1 MKKSIFLL
9 IVIMCSGF
17 LFSQPATL
25 VFKTTEAV
33 DVRIYQP
40 IDNMDNARHVISN
53 ELQLKPNYD
62 ITYRIDVTDFAYV
75 WITYSDRQSS
85 RVLLMPGDKMEIL
98 HNPQGLVFQG
108 RQAKGQTIMER
119 TYGLHVVI
127 DSILNS
133 NMKNG
138 VDIRGI
144 HNDID
149 KLIYHP
155 FDQKIKKAVS
165 KCDIT
170 KECSKILTFDFRLQI
185 TDFLVIRYM
194 TLLSGHM
201 EHQPTSSDSVLIYR
215 DIDSIYAAPYSHKHL
230 LNFSSGYFYLTNYY
244 YHTYMGLSKEQK
256 DSLLAGYSE
265 DTFGPYAL
273 WLLSPEQQK
282 IPALCASL
290 VSELDNAYG
299 EYDID
304 KMYHYLMN
312 LEHKDQYEYLSI
324 VDNKYKE
331 KQKETLPN
339 KIVQISKTVNSL
351 EQLTSLPELKG
362 KRLFI
367 DIWATWSLPYKNEL
381 ANASVVVDSLA
392 KLNDVSLV
400 YISIDNPEDKS
411 KWENVI
417 KQRDL
422 AGYHLLANEKL
433 EQDIIKRIFKN
444 NNISIPRY
452 VFIDDTGKIVTADA
466 PRPSSYTE
474 IEKLFKQ

>member
-1 MKKSIFLL
+1 MKKSIYLL
-9 IVIMCSGF
+9 IAVMCSGF
-17 LFSQPATL
+17 AFSQPATL

-40 IDNMDNARHVISN
+40 IDNMCNTRDVISN
-53 ELQLKPNYD
+53 EFQLKPNYD
-62 ITYRIDVTDFAYV
+62 ITYRVDVTDFAYV
-75 WITYSDRQSS
+75 LITYSDGKSS

-98 HNPQGLVFQG
+98 HNPQGVVFQG
-108 RQAKGQTIMER
+108 RQAKGQTIMEK
-119 TYGLHVVI
+119 TYGQHVVI
-127 DSILNS
+127 DSILNI

-138 VDIRGI
+138 VDIIGI

-165 KCDIT
+165 KRDIT
-170 KECSKILTFDFRLQI
+170 KECGEILTFDFRLQI
-185 TDFLVIRYM
+185 TDFLVIRYIS
-194 TLLSGHM
+194 LLSGDL
-201 EHQPTSSDSVLIYR
+201 EHQPTSSDSLLICR
-215 DIDSIYAAPYSHKHL
+215 DIDSIYAIPYSHKHL

-244 YHTYMGLSKEQK
+244 YHTYMGLSKAQK
-256 DSLLAGYSE
+256 DSLLSGYSE

-290 VSELDNAYG
+290 ITQLNYAYG

-304 KMYHYLMN
+304 KMYHYLMS
-312 LEHKDQYEYLSI
+312 LEHKDQYEYISL
-324 VDNKYKE
+324 VDKKYKE

-339 KIVQISKTVNSL
+339 KIVQISKTVNSF
-351 EQLTSLPELKG
+351 EQLISLPELKG

-367 DIWATWSLPYKNEL
+367 DIWSLPC
-381 ANASVVVDSLA
+381 ANQLTYASVVDSLA

-417 KQRDL
+417 NQRDL
-422 AGYHLLANEKL
+422 AGYHILANEQL
-433 EQDIIKRIFKN
+433 QDDIRKVIYDNGTLRIPMY
-444 NNISIPRY
+444 I
-452 VFIDDTGKIVTADA
+452 FIDATGHIVNPNA
-466 PRPSSYTE
+466 PRPSRYTE
-474 IEKLFKQ
+474 LEKLFRK

>member
-1 MKKSIFLL
+1 MKKSIYLL
-9 IVIMCSGF
+9 IAVMWSGF
-17 LFSQPATL
+17 AFSQPATL

-40 IDNMDNARHVISN
+40 IDNTHNARNVISN
-53 ELQLKPNYD
+53 EFQLKPNYD
-62 ITYRIDVTDFAYV
+62 ITYRVDVTDFAYV
-75 WITYSDRQSS
+75 LITYSDGKSS

-98 HNPQGLVFQG
+98 HNPQGVVFQG
-108 RQAKGQTIMER
+108 RQAKGQTIMEK
-119 TYGLHVVI
+119 TYGQHVVI
-127 DSILNS
+127 DSILNI

-138 VDIRGI
+138 VDIIGI

-155 FDQKIKKAVS
+155 FDQKIMKAVS
-165 KCDIT
+165 KRDIT
-170 KECSKILTFDFRLQI
+170 KECGKILTFDFRLQI

-215 DIDSIYAAPYSHKHL
+215 DIDSIYAVPYSHKNM
-230 LNFSSGYFYLTNYY
+230 LNFTSGYFYLTNYY
-244 YHTYMGLSKEQK
+244 YHTYMGLSKAQK

-290 VSELDNAYG
+290 IAQLDYAYG

-304 KMYHYLMN
+304 KMYNYLMS
-312 LEHKDQYEYLSI
+312 LEHKDQYEYISI
-324 VDNKYKE
+324 VDKKYKE

-339 KIVQISKTVNSL
+339 KILQISKTVNSF
-351 EQLTSLPELKG
+351 EQLISLPELKG

-367 DIWATWSLPYKNEL
+367 DIWSLPC
-381 ANASVVVDSLA
+381 ANKLTYASVVDSLA
-392 KLNDVSLV
+392 KLHDVSLV
-400 YISIDNPEDKS
+400 YISLDNPEDKS

-417 KQRDL
+417 NQRDL
-422 AGYHLLANEKL
+422 AGYHILANYQFKIDL
-433 EQDIIKRIFKN
+433 WKIIFKN
-444 NNISIPRY
+444 EGVGIPCY
-452 VFIDDTGKIVTADA
+452 VFIDKTGKIVTVDA

-474 IEKLFKQ
+474 LEKLFKK

>member
-1 MKKSIFLL
+1 MKKSIYLL
-9 IVIMCSGF
+9 IAVMCSGF
-17 LFSQPATL
+17 AFSQPATL

-40 IDNMDNARHVISN
+40 IDNVYNSRNLISN
-53 ELQLKPNYD
+53 EFQLKPNYD
-62 ITYRIDVTDFAYV
+62 ITYRVDVTDFAYV
-75 WITYSDRQSS
+75 LITYSDGKSS

-108 RQAKGQTIMER
+108 RQAKGQTIMEK
-119 TYGLHVVI
+119 TYGQHVVI
-127 DSILNS
+127 DSILNI

-138 VDIRGI
+138 VDIIGI

-165 KCDIT
+165 KRDIT
-170 KECSKILTFDFRLQI
+170 KECGEILTFDFRLQI
-185 TDFLVIRYM
+185 TDFLVIRYIS
-194 TLLSGHM
+194 LLSGDL

-215 DIDSIYAAPYSHKHL
+215 DIDSIYAVPYSHKNM

-244 YHTYMGLSKEQK
+244 YHTYMGLSKAQK
-256 DSLLAGYSE
+256 DSLLSGYSE

-290 VSELDNAYG
+290 ITQLNYAYG

-304 KMYHYLMN
+304 KMYHYLMS
-312 LEHKDQYEYLSI
+312 LEHKDQYEYISL
-324 VDNKYKE
+324 VDKKYKE

-339 KIVQISKTVNSL
+339 KIVQISKTVNSF
-351 EQLTSLPELKG
+351 EQLISLPELKG

-367 DIWATWSLPYKNEL
+367 DIWSLPCANEL
-381 ANASVVVDSLA
+381 IYASVVDSLA
-392 KLNDVSLV
+392 KLHDVSLV

-417 KQRDL
+417 NQRDL
-422 AGYHLLANEKL
+422 AGYHILANYQFKIDL
-433 EQDIIKRIFKN
+433 WKIIFKN
-444 NNISIPRY
+444 EGVGIPCY
-452 VFIDDTGKIVTADA
+452 VFIDETGKIVTVDA

-474 IEKLFKQ
+474 LEKLFKK

>member
-1 MKKSIFLL
+1 MKKSIYLL
-9 IVIMCSGF
+9 IAVMCSGF
-17 LFSQPATL
+17 SFSQPATL

-40 IDNMDNARHVISN
+40 IDNMCNTRDVISN
-53 ELQLKPNYD
+53 EFQLKPNYD
-62 ITYRIDVTDFAYV
+62 ITYRVDVNDFAYV
-75 WITYSDRQSS
+75 LITYSDGKSS

-98 HNPQGLVFQG
+98 HNPQGVVFQG
-108 RQAKGQTIMER
+108 RQAKGQTIMEK
-119 TYGLHVVI
+119 TYGQHVVI
-127 DSILNS
+127 DSILNI

-138 VDIRGI
+138 VDIIGI

-165 KCDIT
+165 KRDIT
-170 KECSKILTFDFRLQI
+170 KECGEILTFDFRLQI
-185 TDFLVIRYM
+185 TDFLVIRYIS
-194 TLLSGHM
+194 LLSGDL

-215 DIDSIYAAPYSHKHL
+215 DIDSIYAVPYSHKNM

-244 YHTYMGLSKEQK
+244 YHTYMGLSKAQK
-256 DSLLAGYSE
+256 DSLLSGYSE

-290 VSELDNAYG
+290 ITQLNYAYG

-304 KMYHYLMN
+304 KMYHYLMS
-312 LEHKDQYEYLSI
+312 LEHKDQYEYISL
-324 VDNKYKE
+324 VDKKYKE

-339 KIVQISKTVNSL
+339 KIVQISKTVNSF
-351 EQLTSLPELKG
+351 EQLISLPELKG

-367 DIWATWSLPYKNEL
+367 DIWSLPCANEL
-381 ANASVVVDSLA
+381 TYASVVDSLA

-400 YISIDNPEDKS
+400 YISIDNAEDKS

-417 KQRDL
+417 NQRDL
-422 AGYHLLANEKL
+422 VGYHILANEQL
-433 EQDIIKRIFKN
+433 QDDIRKVIYDNGTLRIPMY
-444 NNISIPRY
+444 I
-452 VFIDDTGKIVTADA
+452 FIDATGHIVNPNA
-466 PRPSSYTE
+466 PRPSRYTE
-474 IEKLFKQ
+474 LEKLFRK